1 MGGINATLEPTLKV
15 TTYHATE
22 RKVDPRYATRALV
35 TIAHDRSLLAN
46 ASPTLTFRLRIPTL
60 IDRRAVAMGMW
71 ASKVVAQLMRHND
84 QIPIVK
90 VGAVNWRGKKA
101 V

>member
-1 MGGINATLEPTLKV
+1 
-15 TTYHATE
+15 
-22 RKVDPRYATRALV
+22 
-35 TIAHDRSLLAN
+35 
-46 ASPTLTFRLRIPTL
+46 
-60 IDRRAVAMGMW
+60 MGMW